1 MLTYHLRSSFTVT
14 QKYKLLPEFKNHEQ
28 IVELNDPASGL
39 KGFIA
44 IHSTV
49 LGPATGGTRYWRY
62 NSAQL
67 AIKDALRLS
76 EAMSYKCALAGV
88 PFGGGK
94 AVIMAPKNQLKTPAL
109 LKKFAQS
116 INALNGVFSTG
127 EDIGIEEKDITL
139 MKRHSPYINGG
150 QKSGSLGPWA
160 ALGVFNA
167 LKAALKTTNKT
178 SSLKNRKIA
187 IKGLG
192 KVGGGLCKLIIEQ
205 GGQVIGSDINPKVIK
220 NIKKRFPGITLVP
233 PKIIHKQTV
242 DVFSP
247 CALNGDLN
255 PKTILELKCKIV
267 CGGANN
273 QLAFENCGELLRK
286 KGILYIPDFVAN
298 AGGLINA
305 VAERH
310 NGHYDKQWVIK
321 KVNHISA
328 TANKIIAAS
337 RQSGLPTN
345 VIAKKMAERIITK
358 KPKI

>member
-1 MLTYHLRSSFTVT
+1 M
-14 QKYKLLPEFKNHEQ
+14 
-28 IVELNDPASGL
+28 ELNDAASGL

-44 IHSTV
+44 IHNTN
-49 LGPATGGTRYWRY
+49 LGPATGGTRYWHY
-62 NSAQL
+62 NSTQS

-94 AVIMAPKNQLKTPAL
+94 AVIMASKNQPKTHAL

-116 INALNGVFSTG
+116 INALGGQFSTG
-127 EDIGIEEKDITL
+127 EDLGIVEKDITL
-139 MKRHSPYINGG
+139 MKRHSPHINGG
-150 QKSGSLGPWA
+150 KNSGSLGPWA

-167 LKAALKTTNKT
+167 LKAALKATYKT

-192 KVGGGLCKLIIEQ
+192 KVGSELCKLILAH

-220 NIKKRFPGITLVP
+220 NIKKRFPKITLVP
-233 PKIIHKQTV
+233 PGVIHKQAV

-247 CALNGDLN
+247 CALNGDLS
-255 PKTILELKCKIV
+255 PKTIKELRCRIV

-273 QLAFENCGELLRK
+273 QLAFESCGELLSK
-286 KGILYIPDFVAN
+286 KNILYIPDFVAN

-305 VAERH
+305 VAERC
-310 NGHYDKQWVIK
+310 NGHYDKKWVIR

-328 TANKIIAAS
+328 TVNKIIAAS
-337 RQSGLPTN
+337 RQNRLPTN
-345 VIAKKMAERIITK
+345 VVAKKMAEDIIAK
-358 KPKI
+358 KVKA